1 MIGNF
6 INFIKSKTLTDVVY
20 IVIMVLIVTLI
31 KDMVTSMIRKRKDKK
46 WLVKAFKKDDVVEG
60 FNIVDSCPLTL
71 DDNASVCDKLQF
83 LLCNANFGK
92 MKNLLKNIDVKDDNT
107 GKIDISTNGGS
118 LFTLG
123 GVVDTRKRRDNST
136 GGEFINTDGGYIV
149 TGGGNIVTGGGNIVT
164 VGGLINTVGGKIYTG
179 KGEIN
184 TQGGNITTTGGYI
197 FTTGGYINTQGG
209 NITTSRGTIFT
220 GSGLINTQG
229 GNITT
234 SGGDITTTGGDITT
248 TGGDITNGTGNVTA
262 NAIEALLRLS
272 SREVHVRDIRTLQD
286 PSGRKELYFY
296 ETDDIHP
303 ILEIKKNSTTHDV
316 ALTGKPTYGDNKKI
330 IYA

>member
-1 MIGNF
+1 
-6 INFIKSKTLTDVVY
+6 
-20 IVIMVLIVTLI
+20 MVLIVTLI

-123 GVVDTRKRRDNST
+123 GFVDTRKREDNST
-136 GGEFINTDGGYIV
+136 GGEIINTDGGYIV
-149 TGGGNIVTGGGNIVT
+149 TGGGD
-164 VGGLINTVGGKIYTG
+164 INTVGGNILTG
-179 KGEIN
+179 RGYIN
-184 TQGGNITTTGGYI
+184 TQRGYI
-197 FTTGGYINTQGG
+197 FTNGGLINTQGG

>member
-60 FNIVDSCPLTL
+60 FNIDDSCPLTL

-136 GGEFINTDGGYIV
+136 GGEFINTGGGYIN
-149 TGGGNIVTGGGNIVT
+149 TGGGYIVT

-209 NITTSRGTIFT
+209 NITTTGGTIFT
-220 GSGLINTQG
+220 GRGLINTQ
-229 GNITT
+229 
-234 SGGDITTTGGDITT
+234 GGDITTTGGNITT
-248 TGGDITNGTGNVTA
+248 NGGDITTGTGNVTA

-272 SREVHVRDIRTLQD
+272 SRELHVRDIRTLQD

-303 ILEIKKNSTTHDV
+303 ILEIKKTSTTHDV

>member
-60 FNIVDSCPLTL
+60 FNIDDSCPLTL

-136 GGEFINTDGGYIV
+136 GGEFINTGGGYIN
-149 TGGGNIVTGGGNIVT
+149 TGGGYIVT

-184 TQGGNITTTGGYI
+184 TQGGNITTTGG
-197 FTTGGYINTQGG
+197 
-209 NITTSRGTIFT
+209 TIFT
-220 GSGLINTQG
+220 GRGLINTQ
-229 GNITT
+229 
-234 SGGDITTTGGDITT
+234 GGDITTTGGNITT
-248 TGGDITNGTGNVTA
+248 NGGDITTGTGNVTA

-272 SREVHVRDIRTLQD
+272 SRELHVRDIRTLQD

-303 ILEIKKNSTTHDV
+303 ILEIKKTSTTHDV